1 MQATAQTVHKML
13 DESHVG
19 EIKHGVDMRGHD
31 NLDSHLDFKIEA
43 RPTQSVVW
51 ETAIPKPST
60 HFQPSVIINAD
71 RALETFGKSRRLWD
85 RLSWS
90 VLV

>member
-13 DESHVG
+13 DEKPRG
-19 EIKHGVDMRGHD
+19 RDQAWRGHD